1 MRQLAAGLVLAAAMA
16 MTAPASA
23 QNAVSAPD
31 MPPNAREWVRPAPRS
46 EGAARPERMRPH
58 RRHAHARRLH
68 PGWRSPADH
77 AANRLNRQQLLG
89 GATYYRRAAPAAY
102 DGAFAPAPYSP
113 SGY

>member
-1 MRQLAAGLVLAAAMA
+1 MRQLAAGLVLAAAMAMAMA

-31 MPPNAREWVRPAPRS
+31 MPPNPREWVRPAPRS

-77 AANRLNRQQLLG
+77 AANRRTG
-89 GATYYRRAAPAAY
+89 SSCSAARPIIAERPRRVTL
-102 DGAFAPAPYSP
+102 
-113 SGY
+113 